1 MQYIVYTLQVYIHLR
16 IWICSCL
23 YSIYKY
29 TQIWASLNT
38 WIPNIHPSC
47 GFFDTSSIAF
57 VCIVSTCFRHQ
68 GLWACRQG
76 KGWQGKSY
84 SVLETQEYLLVFSE
98 PEARQCQTRE
108 IFSMFLPDI
117 YGSLKLAGYLIY
129 RPSLST
135 CVHPS
140 VIYPSIHPLTVYHPS
155 SWASRLCPLSCIS
168 CSLFFLAS
176 LFICWFSMV

>member
-1 MQYIVYTLQVYIHLR
+1 MSIAKHLDPEYTSKLRDFWYIVHCICLHCPHLFQAPRTLSMQAGQRLARKIIFCARNAR
-16 IWICSCL
+16 IL
-23 YSIYKY
+23 
-29 TQIWASLNT
+29 
-38 WIPNIHPSC
+38 
-47 GFFDTSSIAF
+47 
-57 VCIVSTCFRHQ
+57 TC
-68 GLWACRQG
+68 
-76 KGWQGKSY
+76 
-84 SVLETQEYLLVFSE
+84 FSE